1 MSRRYQ
7 AIWNELKKKGRA
19 VIRCKTAKI
28 RTLVQ
33 GVKKEKSRENT
44 INKSL
49 GLQTWGELEIT
60 RFPDKGEVH
69 FKQTLRAIAEDL

>member
-1 MSRRYQ
+1 MARRYQ
-7 AIWNELKKKGRA
+7 PIWDELKKKGHA
-19 VIRCKTAKI
+19 TIRCKPAKI

-33 GVKKEKSRENT
+33 GVKKEKSRENS

-60 RFPDKGEVH
+60 RFPELGQVK